1 MITQIVGYIKEM
13 VVQFGS
19 RMAIQPSSCET
30 IVGMYNIYLNNEK
43 VQKNCANCA
52 ICVQMHTVFWA
63 QMIMCEC
70 LDYYVLY
77 LELCKIGLSSNIVV
91 VALITHRIVTTDGI

>member
-1 MITQIVGYIKEM
+1 MIFLRINSNNKMIMQIVGYNKEI

-43 VQKNCANCA
+43 VQKKWC
-52 ICVQMHTVFWA
+52 
-63 QMIMCEC
+63 
-70 LDYYVLY
+70 
-77 LELCKIGLSSNIVV
+77 
-91 VALITHRIVTTDGI
+91 

>member
-1 MITQIVGYIKEM
+1 MGIGNIAICRPVGGLKEI

-43 VQKNCANCA
+43 SAKNGASALGTNDN
-52 ICVQMHTVFWA
+52 VRVFTWN
-63 QMIMCEC
+63 M
-70 LDYYVLY
+70 
-77 LELCKIGLSSNIVV
+77 
-91 VALITHRIVTTDGI
+91 

>member
-1 MITQIVGYIKEM
+1 MHMGPVQQYMIRYDISSELIVTI

-43 VQKNCANCA
+43 VQTKMVPS
-52 ICVQMHTVFWA
+52 VQYEYRCIQCSVWA

-77 LELCKIGLSSNIVV
+77 LE
-91 VALITHRIVTTDGI
+91 